1 MNNNISKESYG
12 ARSIKFRLI
21 LASVLI
27 FIMAVVLASLA
38 QYSFYA
44 YFNQIDYYSKSY
56 YELIDFKTNF
66 YDMRTSAENYM
77 KSGANE
83 NLSQYNEKKSHLDVL
98 VDELDHA
105 YVEMDNDEQ
114 KALIHAICNSYRNYS
129 ENLSKIISEN
139 NLESSLAE
147 YYSNYTEDADYID
160 GYVETLLDK
169 RFVEGQNYQK
179 NMLSQMNV
187 FRLVQISMFLI
198 LFAAI
203 MYIILI
209 VFFNIVSPVLRI
221 SASAKELADGNLDI
235 DDVEYSDMKHD
246 DEIKNLVKVFNTM
259 KNNMKKVIEMQNR
272 NLKMREQLDAQQQ
285 LAENAKKELQ
295 SAKYQNEILY
305 KKANYDNLT
314 GIFNRNAFENEVR
327 NVIGSYTDKNIGAL
341 MVIDVDNFKMVNDT
355 LGHQGGDEVL
365 KLLARCLTNVLMNCG
380 FAGRWGGDEFVGFI
394 NNAESIDFIK
404 QKSSDLCRLMNRQ
417 FMFKGIIHG
426 ISISVGVC
434 PMTKGYELKRAY
446 ENSDKMLYDVKEMGR
461 NNYKIFLDDIKADA
475 VRENI

>member
-1 MNNNISKESYG
+1 MNSNISKESYG
-12 ARSIKFRLI
+12 AKSIKFRLI

-27 FIMAVVLASLA
+27 FLMAVILASLA

-66 YDMRTSAENYM
+66 SDMCKYAESYM
-77 KSGANE
+77 KNGTDESF
-83 NLSQYNEKKSHLDVL
+83 SQYNDKKTYLDVL
-98 VDELDHA
+98 VNELGNA
-105 YVEMDNDEQ
+105 YAEMDNDEQ
-114 KALIHAICNSYRNYS
+114 KALVHAICNSYRNYS
-129 ENLSKIISEN
+129 YNLSQLVSEN
-139 NLESSLAE
+139 ALDSSLAE
-147 YYSNYTEDADYID
+147 YYSDYTEDEDYID
-160 GYVETLLDK
+160 GYVETLLDN

-187 FRLVQISMFLI
+187 FRVVQISMFLV

-209 VFFNIVSPVLRI
+209 VFFNIVRPVLKI
-221 SASAKELADGNLDI
+221 ADSAKQLADGNLDI
-235 DDVEYSDMKHD
+235 DDVEFADMKHD
-246 DEIKNLVKVFNTM
+246 DEIKNLVEVFNNM
-259 KNNMKKVIEMQNR
+259 KNNMKKMIEMKNR
-272 NLKMREQLDAQQQ
+272 NLKMREQLDAQQ

-327 NVIGSYTDKNIGAL
+327 SVLGSYTDKNIGAL

-394 NNAESIDFIK
+394 NNAENIDFIK
-404 QKSSDLCRLMNRQ
+404 QKSSDLCQLMNRQ
-417 FMFKGIIHG
+417 FVFKGIIHG

-461 NNYKIFLDDIKADA
+461 NNYKIFLDDIKTDA
-475 VRENI
+475 VRERV